1 MGITPALRV
10 IAAGA
15 CLRSLIRSMPGD
27 VIISVK
33 NVSKAYR
40 IWSSPSARLGSPCT
54 AAAAALFPRSSAP
67 HLALTAR
74 AARGYRDFHALN
86 DVSFEIRR
94 GEATGIIGRN
104 GSGKS
109 TLLQLIA
116 GTLAV
121 TSGSLQVNGRVSALL
136 ELGSGF
142 NPEFTGRENVFL
154 NGSIYG
160 LSRAEMARRFDEI
173 AAFADIGDFI
183 EQPVKTYSS
192 GMMMRLAFAVAVSV
206 QPDILIVDEALSV
219 GDVFFTQKCFQRI
232 REIVHRGA
240 TLIFVSHDTGSVQN
254 LCDRGLLL
262 SQGKLVHDGAPEDC
276 VSRYFNLHQ
285 PTTASAA
292 GPVAAGRHAPVATE
306 LRTALLAANIL
317 PAAKSRH
324 GDRKLEL
331 IAAAVLDGHGAAT
344 WDFELLHRA
353 TIRVLFKAHA
363 PIALPSVGL
372 QLHDRMGNLLFAAGN
387 SQLRFPLPPLAAGEE
402 IMLDFRVTLTA
413 QAGLYTLSLDAAE
426 ADPSNPNVGTFHDR
440 VGGLGPLSVAHHAA
454 GVLPFYGAAQLPL
467 EISYA

>member
-1 MGITPALRV
+1 MGTTPALRV

-306 LRTALLAANIL
+306 LRAALLAANIL

-372 QLHDRMGNLLFAAGN
+372 QLHDRMGNLLFA
-387 SQLRFPLPPLAAGEE
+387 LPPLAAGEE

-426 ADPSNPNVGTFHDR
+426 ADPSDPNVGTFHDR

>member
-1 MGITPALRV
+1 MGTTPALRV

-306 LRTALLAANIL
+306 LRAALLAANIL

-426 ADPSNPNVGTFHDR
+426 ADPSDPNVGTFHDR
-440 VGGLGPLSVAHHAA
+440 VGGLGPLSVAHHAT

>member
-1 MGITPALRV
+1 
-10 IAAGA
+10 
-15 CLRSLIRSMPGD
+15 MPGD

-40 IWSSPSARLGSPCT
+40 IWSSPSARLGSPLT
-54 AAAAALFPRSSAP
+54 AATAALFPRSSAP

-74 AARGYRDFHALN
+74 AARGYRDFHALD

-121 TSGSLQVNGRVSALL
+121 TSGSLSVNGRVSALL

-262 SQGKLVHDGAPEDC
+262 SQGKLIHDGAPEDC

-285 PTTASAA
+285 PTAASAA

-306 LRTALLAANIL
+306 LRAALVAADIL
-317 PAAKSRH
+317 PSAKSRH

-426 ADPSNPNVGTFHDR
+426 ADPSDPNVGTFHDR
-440 VGGLGPLSVAHHAA
+440 VGGLGPLSIAHHAA

>member
-1 MGITPALRV
+1 
-10 IAAGA
+10 
-15 CLRSLIRSMPGD
+15 MPGD

-40 IWSSPSARLGSPCT
+40 IWSSPSARLGSPLT
-54 AAAAALFPRSSAP
+54 AATAALFPRSSAP

-74 AARGYRDFHALN
+74 AARGYRDFHALD

-121 TSGSLQVNGRVSALL
+121 TSGSLSVNGRVSALL

-262 SQGKLVHDGAPEDC
+262 SQGKLIHDGAPEDC

-285 PTTASAA
+285 PTAASAA

-306 LRTALLAANIL
+306 LRAALVAADIL
-317 PAAKSRH
+317 PSAKSRH

-426 ADPSNPNVGTFHDR
+426 ADPTDPNVGTFHDR
-440 VGGLGPLSVAHHAA
+440 VGGLGPLSIAHHAA

>member
-1 MGITPALRV
+1 
-10 IAAGA
+10 
-15 CLRSLIRSMPGD
+15 MPGD

-33 NVSKAYR
+33 NLSKAYR
-40 IWSSPSARLGSPCT
+40 IWQTPSARLHGPLT
-54 AAAAALFPRSSAP
+54 AAAAALFPRATAP
-67 HLALTAR
+67 HRALSAR
-74 AARGYRDFHALN
+74 ATRSYRDFHALR

-116 GTLAV
+116 GTLTA
-121 TSGSLQVNGRVSALL
+121 TSGSIQVNGRVSALL

-160 LSRAEMARRFDEI
+160 LSRAEMNARFDEI

-254 LCDRGLLL
+254 LCDRGILL
-262 SQGKLVHDGAPEDC
+262 SQGKLIHDGAPEEC

-285 PTTASAA
+285 PSSTTSSAGAIAA
-292 GPVAAGRHAPVATE
+292 GHHAPIAPD
-306 LRTALLAANIL
+306 LRAALLASNIL
-317 PAAKSRH
+317 PTAKSRH

-331 IAAAVLDGHGAAT
+331 SPGASTRLHTRYAFTAT
-344 WDFELLHRA
+344 PR
-353 TIRVLFKAHA
+353 
-363 PIALPSVGL
+363 P
-372 QLHDRMGNLLFAAGN
+372 
-387 SQLRFPLPPLAAGEE
+387 
-402 IMLDFRVTLTA
+402 
-413 QAGLYTLSLDAAE
+413 
-426 ADPSNPNVGTFHDR
+426 
-440 VGGLGPLSVAHHAA
+440 
-454 GVLPFYGAAQLPL
+454 
-467 EISYA
+467 

>member
-1 MGITPALRV
+1 
-10 IAAGA
+10 
-15 CLRSLIRSMPGD
+15 MPGD
-27 VIISVK
+27 VIISVQ
-33 NVSKAYR
+33 NLSKAYR
-40 IWSSPSARLGSPCT
+40 IWTTPSARLRSPFLST
-54 AAAAALFPRSSAP
+54 LASPFPRST
-67 HLALTAR
+67 ALHRSLSNR
-74 AARGYRDFHALN
+74 AARGYRDFRALDN
-86 DVSFEIRR
+86 VSFEIRR
-94 GEATGIIGRN
+94 GESTGIIGRN

-116 GTLAV
+116 GTLTP
-121 TSGSLQVNGRVSALL
+121 TSGSIQVNGRVSALL

-154 NGSIYG
+154 NGAIYG
-160 LSRAEMARRFDEI
+160 LTHSEMAKRFDEV

-262 SQGKLVHDGAPEDC
+262 SQGKLVHDGAPEEC

-285 PTTASAA
+285 PAATTTTGPIAA
-292 GPVAAGRHAPVATE
+292 GQHAAIAPD
-306 LRTALLAANIL
+306 LRAALLASNIL
-317 PAAKSRH
+317 PSAKSRH

-331 IAAAVLDGHGAAT
+331 VAATVIDGHGAAT

-353 TIRVLFKAHA
+353 TVRVLFKAHA
-363 PIALPSVGL
+363 AIARPSVGL
-372 QLHDRMGNLLFAAGN
+372 QLHDRMSNLIFAAGN
-387 SQLRFPLPPLAAGEE
+387 SQLRFPLPALAAHEE
-402 IMLDFRVTLTA
+402 IMLDFRLTLTA
-413 QAGLYTLSLDAAE
+413 QPGLYTLSLDAAE
-426 ADPSNPNVGTFHDR
+426 QDVNDPNIGHFHDR
-440 VGGLGPLSVAHHAA
+440 ASGLGPLSVACHTP
-454 GVLPFYGAAQLPL
+454 GVMPFYGMAQLPL
-467 EISYA
+467 EMSYS

>member
-1 MGITPALRV
+1 
-10 IAAGA
+10 
-15 CLRSLIRSMPGD
+15 MPGD

-33 NVSKAYR
+33 NLSKAYR
-40 IWSSPSARLGSPCT
+40 IWASPSARLRSPIAGT
-54 AAAAALFPRSSAP
+54 AAALFPTGSAP
-67 HLALTAR
+67 RRVLSAR

-86 DVSFEIRR
+86 NVSFEIRR

-116 GTLAV
+116 GTLTA
-121 TSGSLQVNGRVSALL
+121 TSGSIQVNGRVSALL

-154 NGSIYG
+154 NGAIYG
-160 LSRAEMARRFDEI
+160 LSRAEMNQRFDEI

-254 LCDRGLLL
+254 LCDRGILL
-262 SQGKLVHDGAPEDC
+262 SQGNLVHDGAPEDC

-285 PTTASAA
+285 PIAASAA

-306 LRTALLAANIL
+306 LRAALIAANIL
-317 PAAKSRH
+317 PTAKSRH

-353 TIRVLFKAHA
+353 TIRVLFRAKA
-363 PIALPSVGL
+363 PITLPSVGL

-387 SQLRFPLPPLAAGEE
+387 SQLRFPIPPLAADEE

-426 ADPSNPNVGTFHDR
+426 ADPADPNVGTFHDR
-440 VGGLGPLSVAHHAA
+440 VGGLGPLSIAHHAA

>member
-1 MGITPALRV
+1 
-10 IAAGA
+10 
-15 CLRSLIRSMPGD
+15 MPGD

-33 NVSKAYR
+33 NLSKAYR
-40 IWSSPSARLGSPCT
+40 IWSSPAARLRSPFLS
-54 AAAAALFPRSSAP
+54 AAAAFFPRSTAP
-67 HLALTAR
+67 HRALAAR
-74 AARGYRDFHALN
+74 AARAYRDFHALRE
-86 DVSFEIRR
+86 VSFEIRR

-116 GTLAV
+116 GTLTP
-121 TSGSLQVNGRVSALL
+121 TSGTIEVNGRVSALL

-154 NGSIYG
+154 NGAIYG
-160 LSRAEMARRFDEI
+160 LTHAEMAKRFDEV

-192 GMMMRLAFAVAVSV
+192 GMMMRLAFAVAVTV

-254 LCDRGLLL
+254 LCDRGILL
-262 SQGKLVHDGAPEDC
+262 SQGQLMHDGAPEEC

-285 PTTASAA
+285 PTTAAKPGAIAA
-292 GPVAAGRHAPVATE
+292 GHHAPIAPG
-306 LRTALLAANIL
+306 LRAALIASNIL
-317 PAAKSRH
+317 PSAKSRH
-324 GDRKLEL
+324 GDKKLEL
-331 IAAAVLDGHGAAT
+331 VAAAVLDGQGAAT

-353 TIRVLFKAHA
+353 TIRVLFRAHA

-387 SQLRFPLPPLAAGEE
+387 SQLRFPIPPLAAGEE

-426 ADPSNPNVGTFHDR
+426 ADPADPNVGTFHDR
-440 VGGLGPLSVAHHAA
+440 VGGLGPLSIAHHAPGA
-454 GVLPFYGAAQLPL
+454 LPFYGAAQLPL